1 MQHFTEAGYSQ
12 AKTALKDFE
21 VKNLDE
27 YYDIYIQ
34 IDIILLANIF
44 GNFQNKCLEI
54 CELDPGYF
62 FTAPRLA
69 W

>member
-44 GNFQNKCLEI
+44 GNFQNK
-54 CELDPGYF
+54 
-62 FTAPRLA
+62 
-69 W
+69 